1 METYIRLRLPEH
13 VSFTG
18 TVKCSQVLVS
28 LGCLNVA
35 HLSLSNYLSKS
46 LPFHYAFVYM
56 LFINIDNSFIQSYF
70 KSVYARVSA
79 KEDSQ
84 EIPVYLNK
92 LINLCR
98 NSSLAVQS
106 PSFV

>member
-1 METYIRLRLPEH
+1 MEENIRLRLPEH

-46 LPFHYAFVYM
+46 LPLHYAFVYMLFM
-56 LFINIDNSFIQSYF
+56 LFINIDNSFIQSYL
-70 KSVYARVSA
+70 KSVYTRVSA
-79 KEDSQ
+79 NEDSQ

-98 NSSLAVQS
+98 NPLLCNLH
-106 PSFV
+106 